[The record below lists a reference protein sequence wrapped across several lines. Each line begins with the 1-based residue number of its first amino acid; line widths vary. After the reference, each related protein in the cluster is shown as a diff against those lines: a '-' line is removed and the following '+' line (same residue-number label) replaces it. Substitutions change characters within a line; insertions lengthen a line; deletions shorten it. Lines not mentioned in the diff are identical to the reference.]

1 MDRLS
6 AHQVGG
12 RGRADAPRLGRA
24 AALAV
29 ALTAAVS
36 LLAPGQS
43 WAQG

>member
-1 MDRLS
+1 MDRTS
-6 AHQVGG
+6 AHLVGG
-12 RGRADAPRLGRA
+12 RGRGGATRRA
-24 AALAV
+24 AVLAV